1 MKNCRGIFRTLL
13 VWGLWPLCVAVFPGS
28 SHAEDLLSTIK
39 NKGVLTVGTE
49 ARLPPFE
56 FVENGKILGYS
67 ADMLS
72 EIMKGLP
79 GVRVERLDLPWQG
92 ILPGLTAKRFDY
104 VVTSVTVT
112 KERFALYRFSLP
124 VADATMALMKRKGDG
139 SIMKPQDVSGKAV
152 GAEAG
157 SAMLQAAQTLS
168 SSLVAEG
175 KAPAAIKSYTDFSE
189 AYADLGAGR
198 TQAVVNS
205 LPALLEADAPTA
217 RSVRGRNTDIRFEEV
232 LRLGRQKG
240 RRKRIAQR
248 VLRRAASKT
257 SRNRASSPSFR
268 INGLAPQWTC
278 QQNRLPSPKSRLCQD
293 QRWPC

>member
-1 MKNCRGIFRTLL
+1 MIARVSGLKMERRTVMKSCRGIFRALL
-13 VWGLWPLCVAVFPGS
+13 VGGLWPLCVAVFPGS

-189 AYADLGAGR
+189 AYADLAPAGR
-198 TQAVVNS
+198 
-205 LPALLEADAPTA
+205 
-217 RSVRGRNTDIRFEEV
+217 
-232 LRLGRQKG
+232 
-240 RRKRIAQR
+240 RR
-248 VLRRAASKT
+248 
-257 SRNRASSPSFR
+257 
-268 INGLAPQWTC
+268 
-278 QQNRLPSPKSRLCQD
+278 
-293 QRWPC
+293 

>member
-1 MKNCRGIFRTLL
+1 MKSCRGMLRALM
-13 VWGLWPLCVAVFPGS
+13 VGGLWPLCVAVFPGS

-205 LPALLEADAPTA
+205 LPALLEAARQRPEAFEVVIPTFGSKKYFAWVGRKDAESESLDAFFDAGIKNLAQSGKLAELQNKWFGTA
-217 RSVRGRNTDIRFEEV
+217 MD
-232 LRLGRQKG
+232 
-240 RRKRIAQR
+240 
-248 VLRRAASKT
+248 
-257 SRNRASSPSFR
+257 
-268 INGLAPQWTC
+268 
-278 QQNRLPSPKSRLCQD
+278 LPSEPLTEPKE
-293 QRWPC
+293 

>member
-1 MKNCRGIFRTLL
+1 MKSCRGIFRTLL
-13 VWGLWPLCVAVFPGS
+13 VGGLWPLCVAVFPGS

-104 VVTSVTVT
+104 VVTSRDCDEGTFRTVPV
-112 KERFALYRFSLP
+112 LSP

-175 KAPAAIKSYTDFSE
+175 KAPAAIKRLYRFQ
-189 AYADLGAGR
+189 R
-198 TQAVVNS
+198 S
-205 LPALLEADAPTA
+205 LC
-217 RSVRGRNTDIRFEEV
+217 
-232 LRLGRQKG
+232 RLGRRPDAGGSQFF
-240 RRKRIAQR
+240 AC
-248 VLRRAASKT
+248 AA
-257 SRNRASSPSFR
+257 
-268 INGLAPQWTC
+268 
-278 QQNRLPSPKSRLCQD
+278 
-293 QRWPC
+293 

>member
-1 MKNCRGIFRTLL
+1 MKSCRGMLRALL
-13 VWGLWPLCVAVFPGS
+13 VGGLWPLCVAVFPGS

-205 LPALLEADAPTA
+205 LPALLEAARQRPEAFEVVIPTFGSKKYFAWVGRKDAESELLNAFFDAGIKNLAQSGKLAELQNKWFGTA
-217 RSVRGRNTDIRFEEV
+217 MD
-232 LRLGRQKG
+232 
-240 RRKRIAQR
+240 
-248 VLRRAASKT
+248 
-257 SRNRASSPSFR
+257 
-268 INGLAPQWTC
+268 
-278 QQNRLPSPKSRLCQD
+278 LPSEPLTEPKE
-293 QRWPC
+293 